1 MKRSLI
7 ALLAAG
13 LVAGAAQAGPV
24 TAEDWA
30 KYPAISGLELSWEVD
45 VLVGMVHEP
54 GTNGMKQAAAS
65 WDLTKRIDTS
75 KPLLPSYIT
84 PGNDRMRL
92 AGVQALKSGKVLV
105 IGQQAWTGR
114 SAGCL
119 EGKRTGNNKTFVVQA
134 YMTDKTLRFKESDKA
149 FTKKY
154 APGSNRLQDCDKLS
168 AVGAN
173 VVSLMPHLEDEIII
187 SRRERSGGVYFKHNL
202 RTGREK
208 TMFRANGDFRPGL
221 LDRRTGEVLTVSG
234 VEPVKGTLDYEFQ
247 IKIRDDATGKMVLE
261 RPLTTRATDRFIA
274 RVVGRDD
281 ATGKYIVLTN
291 KFRDL
296 RAAYMY
302 DPKTDSFDKEPLF
315 AHPEFEIDG
324 VLFGRRES
332 NFNQIIGFR
341 IGDAS
346 GSAFWIDP
354 EMKSIQE
361 GLEASLKGKGEVVIR
376 DWNKDLSKVLFTTGD
391 ERYPTTYYLLLDKTK
406 VAVIG
411 NSRPWIEPED
421 MGKTELVY
429 YTARDGLKIPAL
441 LTYPAHWKPGDPPAP
456 LIVSPHGGPWVRDY
470 KGMDFAFVAPWAS
483 KGYFVLQ
490 PQYRGSQGLGRKLW
504 LAGDNEWGQKMQD
517 DKDDG
522 AAWLVSKGWVD
533 PDKMAIMGYSYGG
546 YAAMA
551 AAVRPNSPYQCA
563 IAGAGVSNL
572 AKLGNNWSNNR
583 FQRAFQGRTVDGMD
597 PMQNVDKANIPILII
612 HGDRDVR
619 VPLWH
624 GKEYYDA
631 IKKYT
636 DATLYIQ
643 KDAPHGFPWPQH
655 RREWIEQIDNYLA
668 TTCNM
673 PPPIKP

>member
-1 MKRSLI
+1 MKRSMI

-30 KYPAISGLELSWEVD
+30 KYPAISGLNLSWEGD
-45 VLVGMVHEP
+45 VMVGVVQEP
-54 GTNGMKQAAAS
+54 GTHGLKQAVAS
-65 WDLTKRIDTS
+65 WDLSKPIDTS
-75 KPLLPSYIT
+75 KPLTPDYIT
-84 PGNDRMRL
+84 PGNDRMRMVQ
-92 AGVQALKSGKVLV
+92 AQALKSGKIIVA
-105 IGQQAWTGR
+105 GQQAWTGR

-119 EGKRTGNNKTFVVQA
+119 EGKTTGNNRTFVVQA

-154 APGSNRLQDCDKLS
+154 AFGSNRMQDCDKLS
-168 AVGAN
+168 AIGAN
-173 VVSLMPHLEDEIII
+173 VVNILPLSEDEIII

-202 RTGREK
+202 RNSREK
-208 TMFRANGDFRPGL
+208 IMFRANGDFRPGL
-221 LDRRTGEVLTVSG
+221 LDPRTGDVLTESG
-234 VEPVKGTLDYEFQ
+234 LEPISGTNDYEFQ
-247 IKIRDDATGKMVLE
+247 TRIRDDATGKMVLE
-261 RPLTTRATDRFIA
+261 APLSTRAKNRFSVS
-274 RVVGRDD
+274 VVGRDG

-291 KFRDL
+291 KFSDFD
-296 RAAYMY
+296 AAYLY
-302 DPKTDSFDKEPLF
+302 DAKSDTFDKEPLF
-315 AHPEFEIDG
+315 AHPQFDISG
-324 VLFGRRES
+324 VRFGRRQE
-332 NFNQIIGFR
+332 NFNQILGFQ
-341 IGDAS
+341 IAGEAYDMY
-346 GSAFWIDP
+346 WVDP

-361 GLEASLKGKGEVVIR
+361 GLESSFVGKGDVVIS
-376 DWNKDLSKVLFTTGD
+376 DWNKDMSRVLFSVGD
-391 ERYPTTYYLLLDKTK
+391 ERYPTTYYLLIDKSK

-411 NSRPWIEPED
+411 NSRPWIEPQD
-421 MGKTELVY
+421 MGKMELVY
-429 YTARDGLKIPAL
+429 YTARDGMKIPAY

-456 LIVSPHGGPWVRDY
+456 LIVSPHGGPWARDS
-470 KGMDFAFVAPWAS
+470 KRMDFAFVQPWAS

-490 PQYRGSQGLGRKLW
+490 PQFRGSEGFGRKLW
-504 LAGDNEWGQKMQD
+504 LAGDNEWGQKMAD
-517 DKDDG
+517 DNDDG

-533 PDKMAIMGYSYGG
+533 PDEMAIMGYSYGG

-572 AKLGNNWSNNR
+572 AKLGHNWSNNR
-583 FQRAFQGRTVDGMD
+583 VQRAFQGRTVDGMD

-624 GKEYYDA
+624 GKDYYNA
-631 IKKYT
+631 IKSHT
-636 DATLYIQ
+636 DAKFYLM
-643 KDAPHGFPWPQH
+643 KDSPHGFPWPQH